1 MYKFRIPY
9 RLELP
14 MRVQLVCWIGT
25 AGLVRR
31 RSENRPLDH
40 QHACPHPTTPKPFI
54 TGLDVRPSACTENH
68 WRSSGVGGG
77 GSGGAVPPVSPVR
90 VGEGSFRA
98 TMTCKILMT
107 DQVNGDDGED
117 VQRKGLR
124 NFGDVTVTSGF
135 EENAAYLGV
144 CKRCSKDT

>member
-1 MYKFRIPY
+1 M
-9 RLELP
+9 
-14 MRVQLVCWIGT
+14 
-25 AGLVRR
+25 
-31 RSENRPLDH
+31 
-40 QHACPHPTTPKPFI
+40 
-54 TGLDVRPSACTENH
+54 
-68 WRSSGVGGG
+68 
-77 GSGGAVPPVSPVR
+77 PPVSPVR